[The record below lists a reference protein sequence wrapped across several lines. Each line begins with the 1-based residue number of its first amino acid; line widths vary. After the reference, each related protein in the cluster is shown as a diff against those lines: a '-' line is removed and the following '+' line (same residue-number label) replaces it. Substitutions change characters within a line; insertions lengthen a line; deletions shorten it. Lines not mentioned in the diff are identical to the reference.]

1 MTNEIRIR
9 NTSAAIC
16 DLFEELLD
24 ANDITIPNEERT
36 GDESEARIYGDT
48 YSELED
54 AVTGIL
60 ANLCKEVRENPAMK
74 INTDEY

>member
-1 MTNEIRIR
+1 MNNEIRIR
-9 NTSAAIC
+9 NTSATIC

-36 GDESEARIYGDT
+36 GDETEARLYGDT

-54 AVTGIL
+54 AVTEIL
-60 ANLCKEVRENPAMK
+60 ADLCKEVKANPDTE
-74 INTDEY
+74 INVDEY